1 MPILAPPPST
11 PDGPICPEG
20 LHPAICVSV
29 DDHGTVETTYGA
41 KHQISLR
48 FQANVGGAPFEVWR
62 RYNLTLHEKGQLRKD
77 LETWRGKAFTDTEIA
92 QGFDLEQLIN
102 QRAQVQVQH
111 VTKNDAIYANVVG
124 VTVAAAAPPQAVA
137 MPAENEIPF

>member
-1 MPILAPPPST
+1 M
-11 PDGPICPEG
+11 
-20 LHPAICVSV
+20 
-29 DDHGTVETTYGA
+29 
-41 KHQISLR
+41 
-48 FQANVGGAPFEVWR
+48 WR